1 MEYSSSEDDELIDH
15 YVDLED
21 DIPISDVDQRSN
33 EVTVPLHFLEHGENS
48 MAAVSNTIGSDL
60 LSTDGDVKNIDP
72 YLNME
77 FESDSAARAFYH
89 AYALRLGFGIRVA
102 RSRRERR
109 KGVEVLVMKRFVCL
123 KEGHHKK
130 KVTDHTPKKK
140 RKRLSIRDGC
150 PAMMEVVRRG
160 PDKWV
165 VTKLVLD
172 HTHIVVSPERIREIQ
187 YNRLTGKEREHDT
200 YLREMRQKVFGDGDA
215 QGILEYLRKAQ
226 AANSGFFYSMQVDSR
241 NCITNVFW
249 ADIRA
254 RLAYNYFG
262 DAVTFD
268 TSYKK
273 NEKMLPF
280 ATFTG
285 VNHHGQPVNFGCALV
300 IDDTPS
306 SYAWLFE
313 TWLSA
318 MFNRQPLS
326 FTTDQGNS
334 IGVVIAKVFPN
345 TRHRLCKWNILSRC
359 KKKLSDVYSTY
370 PTLHDDLKKCVIEC
384 ETIEAF
390 EAYWR
395 LIVDKYNLRE
405 NAWLQSLY
413 NIRHKWIPAYLKG
426 SFFAEFSATQRLES
440 MNRFYRNHFDTQI
453 SLQAFI
459 DKFDQAIDERYE
471 KEEKDNFALYSR
483 HILKTSSPMEK
494 QAAELYTK
502 TAFEKFQLELLEAFN
517 HYVVKIQEGAISKY
531 SVDKNGNGRNRHFV
545 AFNASEKKAVCSCF
559 KFEVSGILC
568 RHILGV
574 LLLNGGISIPEH
586 YILRRW
592 TRKAKTGIGSDD
604 RSSEVRN
611 YSQTS
616 SMARY
621 SELFNDA
628 IKFAEKGSTSPES
641 YKIAKEM
648 LQKAFAEIV
657 GLEESVINADTNIG
671 RN

>member
-1 MEYSSSEDDELIDH
+1 MWSETAVIASVVGDDCRHERGWRLGSRARSEAGASVVGGVARSVVVGLRDLENGHGLEIMEYSSSEDDELIDH

-187 YNRLTGKEREHDT
+187 YNRLT
-200 YLREMRQKVFGDGDA
+200 
-215 QGILEYLRKAQ
+215 
-226 AANSGFFYSMQVDSR
+226 
-241 NCITNVFW
+241 
-249 ADIRA
+249 
-254 RLAYNYFG
+254 
-262 DAVTFD
+262 
-268 TSYKK
+268 
-273 NEKMLPF
+273 
-280 ATFTG
+280 
-285 VNHHGQPVNFGCALV
+285 
-300 IDDTPS
+300 
-306 SYAWLFE
+306 
-313 TWLSA
+313 
-318 MFNRQPLS
+318 
-326 FTTDQGNS
+326 
-334 IGVVIAKVFPN
+334 
-345 TRHRLCKWNILSRC
+345 
-359 KKKLSDVYSTY
+359 
-370 PTLHDDLKKCVIEC
+370 
-384 ETIEAF
+384 
-390 EAYWR
+390 
-395 LIVDKYNLRE
+395 
-405 NAWLQSLY
+405 
-413 NIRHKWIPAYLKG
+413 
-426 SFFAEFSATQRLES
+426 
-440 MNRFYRNHFDTQI
+440 
-453 SLQAFI
+453 
-459 DKFDQAIDERYE
+459 
-471 KEEKDNFALYSR
+471 
-483 HILKTSSPMEK
+483 
-494 QAAELYTK
+494 
-502 TAFEKFQLELLEAFN
+502 
-517 HYVVKIQEGAISKY
+517 
-531 SVDKNGNGRNRHFV
+531 
-545 AFNASEKKAVCSCF
+545 
-559 KFEVSGILC
+559 
-568 RHILGV
+568 
-574 LLLNGGISIPEH
+574 EH